1 MFGRIARWFAAGW
14 AIAVFVGLL
23 ALPLYSVAT
32 TTSGTERRGS
42 ASLVSVNGPRVL
54 FLVAVPVLASLLAVI
69 PVPRRAQRPFT
80 IAAAAITCAFALL
93 GAASVGLFFAPSAV
107 ALILAAAL
115 MPRG

>member
-32 TTSGTERRGS
+32 TTSGTELRGS

-69 PVPRRAQRPFT
+69 PVPRAQRPFT
-80 IAAAAITCAFALL
+80 IAAAAITCVVALL